1 MNELITEL
9 IDGTMELVLSHH
21 TIPSSTSSNSTITN
35 NQLPNNFFLIY
46 NDAIGFEFAK
56 ENQKKS

>member
-21 TIPSSTSSNSTITN
+21 TSSSTET
-35 NQLPNNFFLIY
+35 QLPNNFFLIF
-46 NDAIGFEFAK
+46 NSATGFEFSK
-56 ENQKKS
+56 ENQKK